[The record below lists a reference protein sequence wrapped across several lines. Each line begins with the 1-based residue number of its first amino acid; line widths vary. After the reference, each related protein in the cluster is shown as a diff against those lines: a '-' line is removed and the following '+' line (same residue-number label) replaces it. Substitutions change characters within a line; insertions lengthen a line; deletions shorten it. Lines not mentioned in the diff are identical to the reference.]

1 MQVRNSTTFNFKGY
15 SNVISNRALIGPV
28 KFSFFSAK
36 LDSQDLETW
45 KVLQKKFLKLKKNEF
60 SDTITSIL
68 TEFNGIQQ
76 IHLNERLLT
85 FNNIPE
91 GSKEETLI
99 LKAYT
104 LLAKLSKNIQNKDF
118 GKITST
124 GIIES
129 WKATHNQLKKLL
141 DSNSAQI
148 LIDKSFQKKTSNKI
162 ILETFNEA
170 IQETMKKHFKI
181 S

>member
-1 MQVRNSTTFNFKGY
+1 ME
-15 SNVISNRALIGPV
+15 I
-28 KFSFFSAK
+28 
-36 LDSQDLETW
+36 
-45 KVLQKKFLKLKKNEF
+45 
-60 SDTITSIL
+60 
-68 TEFNGIQQ
+68 NGIQR

-104 LLAKLSKNIQNKDF
+104 LLAKLSKNIQDKDF

-129 WKATHNQLKKLL
+129 WKATHNQLNKLI
-141 DSNSAQI
+141 DSKSAQI